1 MKFCAVI
8 CEYNPFHNG
17 HKYQLD
23 EIREKSGCDKILCV
37 MSGNF
42 TQSGEAAV
50 FDKYTRARHAVENG
64 ADAVIE
70 LPAAFAVAPAEI
82 FAEGAV
88 RLISS
93 VPAVS
98 ALAFGCESG
107 TAQSFL
113 AAANAMRSEDKQLK
127 AAIKE
132 NMKDGT
138 SYVRARTQAVLK
150 FNADIDEALL
160 TSPNNILGVEYC
172 RALLNAGGKIAPF
185 PIPRVGG
192 GYADGELKPDFSSAT
207 ALRAAMHEEK
217 TPVRALKRNLPE
229 SVLDDV
235 LNFTPFPYG
244 KVALSALV
252 TAKNEEIAE
261 TADCSEGL
269 ENRLK
274 ALTRSNPEY
283 AEMLKKATTKRYTL
297 SRLKRI
303 LAQNLL
309 GLKLKELKEFLSASL
324 YLKTLA
330 IEKSDAENI
339 LAELAKSSF
348 PVIARKSD
356 AIALKKS
363 ALACFEKDVRGV
375 DLYNVLT
382 GSTTNEY
389 ETLFV
394 TRTETKKKKEKKK

>member
-1 MKFCAVI
+1 M
-8 CEYNPFHNG
+8 
-17 HKYQLD
+17 
-23 EIREKSGCDKILCV
+23 
-37 MSGNF
+37 
-42 TQSGEAAV
+42 
-50 FDKYTRARHAVENG
+50 
-64 ADAVIE
+64 
-70 LPAAFAVAPAEI
+70 
-82 FAEGAV
+82 
-88 RLISS
+88 
-93 VPAVS
+93 
-98 ALAFGCESG
+98 
-107 TAQSFL
+107 
-113 AAANAMRSEDKQLK
+113 
-127 AAIKE
+127 
-132 NMKDGT
+132 
-138 SYVRARTQAVLK
+138 
-150 FNADIDEALL
+150 
-160 TSPNNILGVEYC
+160 
-172 RALLNAGGKIAPF
+172 
-185 PIPRVGG
+185 
-192 GYADGELKPDFSSAT
+192 
-207 ALRAAMHEEK
+207 
-217 TPVRALKRNLPE
+217 
-229 SVLDDV
+229 
-235 LNFTPFPYG
+235 
-244 KVALSALV
+244 
-252 TAKNEEIAE
+252 
-261 TADCSEGL
+261 